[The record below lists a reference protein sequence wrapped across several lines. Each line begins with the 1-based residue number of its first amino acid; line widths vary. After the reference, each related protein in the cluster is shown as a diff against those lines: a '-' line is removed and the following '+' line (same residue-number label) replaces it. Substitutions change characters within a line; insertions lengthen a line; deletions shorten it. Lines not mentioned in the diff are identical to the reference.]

1 MSPDRDDR
9 NDDLEPDTFDEE
21 PPRSIFAATWFRAVL
36 ILIVLG
42 VVGAVAVPYIL
53 DAVNPPPTQQAIV
66 KSAPLPA
73 QPSPAPQPSSPAP
86 ARPAA
91 APSTGQPADS
101 TSSAVSRALPA
112 PTAPRTTP
120 PPVQMPDAAKPAA
133 STAKPSSLVA
143 KADAPAAA
151 PAEQPAKPELP
162 TAAPKAEAPAKNG
175 GVRSPAVTTDSAA
188 SKASSDTSAPTTKPA
203 AKKPPEPRKTGA
215 AKTATP
221 AATGVYWVQV
231 GAFKDEETAKRLVA
245 KLREQG
251 FTVADVSTSAPAPA
265 ASAASPAPTS
275 SPGATAAPAGADQYD
290 VFVTGLPPAELNS
303 RLTAKGL
310 AAETSGN
317 GVVIRPSLPLRDAVA
332 LSKDLAV
339 DGLKVQV
346 RRAGGAAAPRPPAR
360 PQATAA
366 AASKAPAGADG
377 LYRVRVGSFTDR
389 AAAVAAQREL
399 QAKGYTSFI
408 ARGER

>member
-1 MSPDRDDR
+1 MSPDRDER
-9 NDDLEPDTFDEE
+9 NDDLEPDTYEEE

-53 DAVNPPPTQQAIV
+53 DAVNPPSTQQALV

-73 QPSPAPQPSSPAP
+73 QPSPSAPPPAPTP
-86 ARPAA
+86 ARPPAG
-91 APSTGQPADS
+91 PTTGQPVDS
-101 TSSAVSRALPA
+101 ASSPVSRALPA
-112 PTAPRTTP
+112 PTAPRVTP
-120 PPVQMPDAAKPAA
+120 PPVPMPDAAKPAA
-133 STAKPSSLVA
+133 PTAKPPGPVA
-143 KADAPAAA
+143 KADVPAAT
-151 PAEQPAKPELP
+151 PADQSAKPEVP
-162 TAAPKAEAPAKNG
+162 TATPKPEAPVKNG
-175 GVRSPAVTTDSAA
+175 AA
-188 SKASSDTSAPTTKPA
+188 SKTTPGTSAPTSTKPA
-203 AKKPPEPRKTGA
+203 AKKPSEPRKTAA

-231 GAFKDEETAKRLVA
+231 GAFKDEETAKRLVV

-251 FTVADVSTSAPAPA
+251 FKVADVSTSTPAPA
-265 ASAASPAPTS
+265 ASAASPAPTA
-275 SPGATAAPAGADQYD
+275 SPSAPAAPAGADQYD
-290 VFVTGLPPAELNS
+290 VFVTGLPPAELSS

-346 RRAGGAAAPRPPAR
+346 RRAGGAAARPPAR
-360 PQATAA
+360 PQPTTTATAN
-366 AASKAPAGADG
+366 KVPAGGDG
-377 LYRVRVGSFTDR
+377 LYRVRVGSFADR
-389 AAAVAAQREL
+389 AAAAAAQREL
-399 QAKGYTSFI
+399 EAKGYTPFI

>member
-73 QPSPAPQPSSPAP
+73 QPAP
-86 ARPAA
+86 ARPPAG
-91 APSTGQPADS
+91 PNTGQPAES

-112 PTAPRTTP
+112 PTAPRATP
-120 PPVQMPDAAKPAA
+120 PPVPTPDSAKPAA
-133 STAKPSSLVA
+133 PTAKTPSLVA
-143 KADAPAAA
+143 KAEVPAAT
-151 PAEQPAKPELP
+151 PAEQPAKPDLP

-175 GVRSPAVTTDSAA
+175 GAKSPAVTTDSAA
-188 SKASSDTSAPTTKPA
+188 SKASSDTSTPTSTKPT

-251 FTVADVSTSAPAPA
+251 FKVADVSTRAPAPA
-265 ASAASPAPTS
+265 ASAASPAPTA
-275 SPGATAAPAGADQYD
+275 SPSATAAPAGADQYD

-317 GVVIRPSLPLRDAVA
+317 GVIIRPSLPLRDAVA

-360 PQATAA
+360 PPATTTAA
-366 AASKAPAGADG
+366 ANKAPAGGDG

-399 QAKGYTSFI
+399 QAKGYTPFI